1 MTVLVTGKSGGGALA
16 AVGDGLVSC
25 ATNEKLDS
33 ARMMIM
39 ITVVFIL
46 YLYF

>member
-1 MTVLVTGKSGGGALA
+1 MTVLVTGKSVGSALA

-25 ATNEKLDS
+25 ATNEKWDS

-39 ITVVFIL
+39 ITVAFIL